1 MQFQDHP
8 DIVRAAGHRPALRDR
23 VRDGLPKAKSRERR
37 SAGEGC
43 KLPLTGIFTLLP
55 TNRRNWSRWE
65 SYVRPH
71 PGPLPQER
79 GIFRRLTTIS
89 PCQGGRRRVRGP
101 GLQRNA
107 PKFIGLINQ
116 RQSGSVCAR
125 GRARSGAS
133 VEGAFPKATFGK
145 FFPGSLEEMPESKDF
160 STCCG
165 SQTRAPGQGQGRIAQ
180 RKKPG
185 TPVGRRGLQTS
196 IDRDFHV
203 AANEPQKLVPVGESR
218 PPSPRPSPP
227 GEGASSS
234 VSRQGLR
241 VGNANDLRI
250 ANARQRSVR
259 WHFSY
264 RG

>member
-1 MQFQDHP
+1 MPRSRDPRLGLIQEETPQARASLLAAEDEGVHRRDRGGRAPQFLRRHGGRKSPIAVWDVNAISGSP
-8 DIVRAAGHRPALRDR
+8 GHRA
-23 VRDGLPKAKSRERR
+23 
-37 SAGEGC
+37 
-43 KLPLTGIFTLLP
+43 
-55 TNRRNWSRWE
+55 
-65 SYVRPH
+65 
-71 PGPLPQER
+71 
-79 GIFRRLTTIS
+79 
-89 PCQGGRRRVRGP
+89 
-101 GLQRNA
+101 
-107 PKFIGLINQ
+107 
-116 RQSGSVCAR
+116 
-125 GRARSGAS
+125 
-133 VEGAFPKATFGK
+133 
-145 FFPGSLEEMPESKDF
+145 
-160 STCCG
+160 CCG

-185 TPVGRRGLQTS
+185 KPVGRRGLQTS
-196 IDRDFHV
+196 IGRDFHV

-264 RG
+264 HG